1 MKTRKLRLVSALLA
15 LAMLLAMVPVGA
27 WAEEDTTSKKVTIQ
41 AGQNATTVT
50 FLNDDGSVATSSS
63 GYWSYDSTSKTL
75 TLSTGSTQIRYY
87 IEGTI
92 PSYITVKTEK
102 SAYIYKGTFDGP
114 VENHTY
120 IRGGTYNGVVDN
132 CKNIDDYNS
141 LPIFNGTVTNRSE
154 GNITAGTFNSALNN
168 YGTVNITKPADGLIN
183 GTFHNY
189 ANATLSCGFFTL
201 SSSFTNDY
209 GGKVAGGYFTGSADS
224 VNISNWND
232 VTGGVFKFNP
242 PIASTHIKLANSES
256 AGNIFATATTNNDF
270 PLGKECWNVGKRG
283 LNISAENSEWTH
295 SQYFIYWLSEND
307 TVIDTRSYGYCILS
321 NSNLPTSGD
330 LVPSSWRKV
339 RRLAIGTDGVPYET
353 TVAESQE
360 ASGEQCKSGWDYQN
374 GTLTIEKDCWTADIL
389 KNQNITVKVV
399 NNGRAKG
406 GVYTQEPDGIATEK
420 LTATD
425 GANINN
431 LNVSTVYAA
440 EGESITVTAPS
451 DFTYWEASG
460 ITLSDKTATTL
471 TFTMPANAVTLTA
484 VPAVS
489 KKTPGADDFELDAD
503 AKKVTGKNGI
513 ADSDIKS
520 VIVKDADNKTTTV
533 DGNDLSKLDPGT
545 YTVVSVTTKEND
557 SFTADTVT
565 MPNTD
570 AWKFTIKDTTAGG
583 DDNNNN
589 APDDGN
595 NDGQTPTYPV
605 SRGDYTEV
613 TVTAPNGTKRDDDK
627 AEKGDTVRVTLPDE
641 DRKKGDMVF
650 DGWDVIVEPEEKT
663 ADVLNELVKNGF
675 KPGEPDTSFTMPELP
690 EGTTLKF
697 APRYVTPDQSGSS
710 DDSFL
715 LTAAVVTGGAVVTG
729 VVVYNVYARSYLKA
743 NLPEGAALPQ
753 NREQLALLLWNKAG
767 CPAPADSTLYTD
779 VDAADANAQAAA
791 RWAVENELL
800 KSADKKD
807 GNVFKP
813 ETSVSVGQTYRAWKK
828 AEALG

>member
-1 MKTRKLRLVSALLA
+1 MKTTKLRLISALLA
-15 LAMLLAMVPVGA
+15 LAMLLAMVSVGA
-27 WAEEDTTSKKVTIQ
+27 WAEEDTTSKKVIIQ
-41 AGQNATTVT
+41 AGQNATPVT
-50 FLNDDGSVATSSS
+50 FLNDDGSVVTSSS

-102 SAYIYKGTFDGP
+102 IAYLCSGIFNRP
-114 VENHTY
+114 VENHSRIY
-120 IRGGTYNGVVDN
+120 GGTYNGTVDN
-132 CKNIDDYNS
+132 YGGIYDTVS
-141 LPIFNGTVTNRSE
+141 LPVFYGTVTNQSTGTIYE
-154 GNITAGTFNSALNN
+154 GTFNSSLSN
-168 YGTVNITKPADGLIN
+168 YGTVNITKPKDGLIN

-189 ANATLSCGFFTL
+189 PNATLSRGFFT
-201 SSSFTNDY
+201 STSHFTNDS
-209 GGKVAGGYFTGSADS
+209 GGKVTGGYFIGTVD
-224 VNISNWND
+224 ISNWND
-232 VTGGVFKFNP
+232 VTGGVFKVNP
-242 PIASTHIKLANSES
+242 LIASTHIKLANSES
-256 AGNIFATATTNNDF
+256 AGNIFATSLTTSNF
-270 PLGKECWNVGKRG
+270 PIGSECWDVGKQE
-283 LNISAENSEWTH
+283 LSISAENSAWANRN
-295 SQYFIYWLSEND
+295 YRIYWLTEDD
-307 TVIDTRSYGYCILS
+307 TIIYTFPDGTCKLLTKSFPVSTELIL
-321 NSNLPTSGD
+321 
-330 LVPSSWRKV
+330 SSWRKV

-353 TVAESQE
+353 TVAESDE
-360 ASGEQCKSGWDYQN
+360 WSGETCKSGWDYQN
-374 GTLTIEKDCWTADIL
+374 GTLTIDKDCWTADIL

-406 GVYTQEPDGIATEK
+406 GVYTQEPEGIATEK

-489 KKTPGADDFELDAD
+489 KKSPTANDFELDAD
-503 AKKVTGKNGI
+503 VKKITGKNDI
-513 ADSDIKS
+513 ADSDIES
-520 VIVKDADNKTTTV
+520 VVVKDAAGNTKTVT
-533 DGNDLSKLDPGT
+533 GNDLSKLDPGT

-565 MPNTD
+565 MPETD
-570 AWKFTIKDTTAGG
+570 AWKFTIKGTTTG
-583 DDNNNN
+583 DNNNTT
-589 APDDGN
+589 PDDGN
-595 NDGQTPTYPV
+595 NDAKTPTYPV

-613 TVTAPNGTKRDDDK
+613 TVTAPDGTKRDDDK
-627 AEKGDTVRVTLPDE
+627 AEKGDTVRVTLPEE

-650 DGWDVIVEPEEKT
+650 DGWDVSVEPEEKT
-663 ADVLNELVKNGF
+663 ADVLNELVKSGF

-697 APRYVTPDQSGSS
+697 APRYVTPDQSGSD

-743 NLPEGAALPQ
+743 NLPEGVAIPQ
-753 NREQLALLLWNKAG
+753 NREELALLLWNKAE

-779 VDAADANAQAAA
+779 VDAADANAQASA
-791 RWAVENELL
+791 RWAVENELM
-800 KSADKKD
+800 KPADKND
-807 GNVFKP
+807 SNVFKP
-813 ETSVSVGQTYRAWKK
+813 EKSVSVGQVYRAWKK